1 MVLIPCHLQLKRGA
15 RAKTLAGGRSHKI
28 KSSCGI
34 VYVYH
39 MNSHVPLCWPWTQA
53 DRQQCFCDNGYMIP
67 LQDQSCYS
75 CERRRCNDCKME
87 KVEVYLEQQEQAL
100 YASAKDAAPREH
112 AALREDAALLGL
124 TTAEPELVHPPDPR
138 NAPTAATCTTL
149 EPDSTSDRN
158 VFREGL
164 PLVTTSAQVTLQ
176 RLTEHDP
183 HTRGDQVSSTARHR
197 MGFGFSSSSTDIAP
211 EPPFSSCSTREQVS
225 GWPSSLPQQTD
236 TLDTSDTVSLHRWN
250 AEASNCCS
258 RSPSPRNAVPP
269 TSNQPNRSTT
279 YQISRKRTFD
289 HDTQPKTSGAK
300 RPKVSSN
307 AVPRD
312 GKGDKRLLAC
322 PFWKKDPIRHRDC
335 FKGVKRIRDVK
346 QHLRRSHKQP
356 VFCPICGM
364 EFGDDKAALSEHLR
378 AAERCQKREF
388 PEPSGMNA
396 EHQKKLNGYSD
407 RNSNERDQWY
417 VIWDYLFPCGPN
429 DKSPPHRPSSPY
441 VDQEVSED
449 LSSYLQWSRRK
460 GWRILSQNPV
470 MCDIAFQIDQE
481 LVQRY
486 HDVMYD
492 AWQAERSTA
501 VQQTPLTLSESN
513 SSDQRFRERTAA
525 GVVYELF
532 DDSTSTMSDFTEDP
546 NNFSGFQV
554 DGLFGNF
561 MDLPNREDHITQMF
575 PSMPLLTYDHEG
587 TRSIEEAT
595 LDPTLISC

>member
-1 MVLIPCHLQLKRGA
+1 M
-15 RAKTLAGGRSHKI
+15 
-28 KSSCGI
+28 
-34 VYVYH
+34 
-39 MNSHVPLCWPWTQA
+39 
-53 DRQQCFCDNGYMIP
+53 P

-75 CERRRCNDCKME
+75 CGRRRCNDCKRE
-87 KVEVYLEQQEQAL
+87 KVEVDLKEQEQAL
-100 YASAKDAAPREH
+100 YAWAKDAAPREH

-124 TTAEPELVHPPDPR
+124 TTAEPELVNPPDPR
-138 NAPTAATCTTL
+138 NAPTAATCTSL
-149 EPDSTSDRN
+149 EPDSTCDRA

-164 PLVTTSAQVTLQ
+164 PLVTTSTQGTLQ
-176 RLTEHDP
+176 SLAEHTP
-183 HTRGDQVSSTARHR
+183 HSRGDQVSSTARPR
-197 MGFGFSSSSTDIAP
+197 MGFSLSPSSTDIAP
-211 EPPFSSCSTREQVS
+211 VPPFSSRSTREQVS
-225 GWPSSLPQQTD
+225 DWRSSLPQQTD
-236 TLDTSDTVSLHRWN
+236 TFDTSDTASLHRWN
-250 AEASNCCS
+250 AEARNYCS
-258 RSPSPRNAVPP
+258 RSSSPRNAVPP
-269 TSNQPNRSTT
+269 TSNPPDRPTTSQRSH
-279 YQISRKRTFD
+279 KRTFD
-289 HDTQPKTSGAK
+289 HDTQSKTSGAK

-307 AVPRD
+307 AVARTE
-312 GKGDKRLLAC
+312 KGDKRLLAC

-396 EHQKKLNGYSD
+396 EHQRRLNGYSD
-407 RNSNERDQWY
+407 RNSSEREQWY
-417 VIWDYLFPCGPN
+417 VIWDCLFPCGPN
-429 DKSPPHRPSSPY
+429 GTSPPHRPSSPY

-449 LSSYLQWSRRK
+449 LSSYLQWSRCK
-460 GWRILSQNPV
+460 GWKILSENPV

-486 HDVMYD
+486 HDVMYA

-513 SSDQRFRERTAA
+513 SPDQRFRARPPV

-532 DDSTSTMSDFTEDP
+532 DDSTSTMSDFGEDP

-554 DGLFGNF
+554 DGLFDNF
-561 MDLPNREDHITQMF
+561 MDLPNTEDHMTQMF
-575 PSMPLLTYDHEG
+575 PSIPLLTYDHGG

-595 LDPTLISC
+595 LDPNLISC